1 MLLQENEYFDLYVV
15 DEVNVFLRLKKGG
28 FPIKSFDRIIQQHP
42 RIKIQSFP
50 ILKKALTEIDK
61 EHLIGT
67 YLPLMEIEVQADR
80 MKAHLFLNVT
90 MEELESK
97 RQELLRQAE
106 ERLDDLG
113 IRFGRV
119 SLNSVPF
126 IPGAPIAIAIGKEPV
141 QGADAKIT
149 YLDRPERKPV
159 IREDGS
165 ADYYEMN
172 FVTHINQ
179 GDWLGEKI
187 LPQAGTPG
195 MDIFGNEIS
204 APRGSD
210 ARLEYDSKSIFEVEE
225 GNKIVLRASH
235 SGALEFNHG
244 VISVG
249 AQLVIN
255 GDVGPETGSI
265 TFDGAVRILGTVLAG
280 YSVNATGDISIEGKE
295 GVTNSKEICSSEG
308 DLYIK
313 GGVFGGG
320 MSVIE
325 AKGDIFLKHAN
336 NCKIFAS
343 TVHVG
348 LYMLGCEVIAERVH
362 VDTNRGKI
370 IGGHIEAMYTIEC
383 AYAGNQ
389 HERTT
394 HLHAK
399 GVDKDLIYKEIQ
411 HLAQELKEIQASV
424 RKLEEHSGKF
434 ETMAGQ
440 LTGQQAEALQKMQ
453 QSIESGHEKML
464 ELDKEIQLGMRKIR
478 NAIPPKI
485 EVSKEAY
492 PGVVIHI
499 GNKST
504 TLTKTAKGVFE
515 VFDNVLNV

>member
-1 MLLQENEYFDLYVV
+1 MLLQENDFFDLYVV
-15 DEVNVFLRLKKGG
+15 DELNVYLRLKKGG

-50 ILKKALTEIDK
+50 ILKKALTEVDK

-67 YLPLMEIEVQADR
+67 YTPLLEIDVQPDR
-80 MKAHLFLNVT
+80 MKAHLYLNVT
-90 MEELESK
+90 MEDFGNNRESLLQK
-97 RQELLRQAE
+97 AEQEMDE
-106 ERLDDLG
+106 LG
-113 IRFGRV
+113 ICFGREPLD
-119 SLNSVPF
+119 SLVF
-126 IPGAPIAIAIGKEPV
+126 IPGSPLPIAIGKEPV
-141 QGADAKIT
+141 QGEDAVIT
-149 YLDRPERKPV
+149 YMKRPVRKPV

-187 LPQAGTPG
+187 LPQEGTPG
-195 MDIFGNEIS
+195 MDIFGNAIP

-210 ARLEYDSKSIFEVEE
+210 AKLEYDSKSIFEVEE
-225 GNKIVLRASH
+225 ENRIVLRASH

-249 AQLVIN
+249 AELVIN

-280 YSVNATGDISIEGKE
+280 YSVNATGDISIEGRE

-348 LYMLGCEVIAERVH
+348 LYMLGCEVIADRVH
-362 VDTNRGKI
+362 VDKNRGKI
-370 IGGHIEAMYTIEC
+370 IGGHVEAMYTIEC

-411 HLAQELKEIQASV
+411 HLAQELKEIQETT
-424 RKLEEHSGKF
+424 RQLEEHTGKF
-434 ETMAGQ
+434 QTKGD
-440 LTGQQAEALQKMQ
+440 LLGGQQAEALQKMQ
-453 QSIESGHEKML
+453 QSMEAGHGRML
-464 ELDKEIQLGMRKIR
+464 ELDAEIQLGMRKIK
-478 NAIPPKI
+478 NALPPKI
-485 EVSKEAY
+485 EVAKEAY

-499 GNKST
+499 GQKST
-504 TLTKTAKGVFE
+504 TLTKTTKGVFE